1 MAPPV
6 TGMRDTREDEVVGSV
21 VRVFSA
27 EEDVWDTLAL
37 TSALY
42 SFLQMDEQ
50 KGERRIAD
58 EPNSIRI
65 WGDRCP
71 RRNGNESTAETGVDV
86 GVEGAVADGNWGT
99 MGLVRAKCG
108 VYTAFEGLVPLA
120 SPAGRQKG
128 EGDRGAAARA
138 SGGVG
143 GG

>member
-1 MAPPV
+1 MVARARTNTRQPRVIPAMAPPV

-21 VRVFSA
+21 VKVFSV

-42 SFLQMDEQ
+42 WFLQMGEQ
-50 KGERRIAD
+50 NGERRIED

-71 RRNGNESTAETGVDV
+71 RGDGNESTAETRADV
-86 GVEGAVADGNWGT
+86 GIERAVADGNWGT
-99 MGLVRAKCG
+99 MGLVGAKCS

-120 SPAGRQKG
+120 SPAG
-128 EGDRGAAARA
+128 
-138 SGGVG
+138 
-143 GG
+143 